1 MLTPPEVTHYWN
13 YAELINEELGKTA
26 QYVEPDKENYN
37 TYSLAYAKI
46 ILSACSEIE
55 VVCKLL
61 CQQID
66 PQKDYVSSEILNKSG
81 SKLVKNMVNMEELST
96 VLLQRFPHIY
106 QAKSEVR
113 QKQDMIY
120 PFKYWQS
127 GPDKLPWWEE
137 HNLIKHYRHSHFT
150 QDSLERDVLRLEN
163 ELTTVLKQGV
173 FLFDFDEVKQVNPLI
188 SSLISLLTIREDHS
202 RFWECYSNYMK
213 AVKDA
218 QEILLPKV
226 EHSISIGK

>member
-1 MLTPPEVTHYWN
+1 MGEY
-13 YAELINEELGKTA
+13 
-26 QYVEPDKENYN
+26 
-37 TYSLAYAKI
+37 
-46 ILSACSEIE
+46 
-55 VVCKLL
+55 
-61 CQQID
+61 
-66 PQKDYVSSEILNKSG
+66 
-81 SKLVKNMVNMEELST
+81 
-96 VLLQRFPHIY
+96 
-106 QAKSEVR
+106 
-113 QKQDMIY
+113 
-120 PFKYWQS
+120 
-127 GPDKLPWWEE
+127 
-137 HNLIKHYRHSHFT
+137 T

-163 ELTTVLKQGV
+163 EVTTVLKQGV

>member
-1 MLTPPEVTHYWN
+1 MKRILRKRNWNLFCGVVVIGVFVILYFLGFRITYAPELENSWSAISAFASWAGAFASAFAVFVAIRIPKVIADRQDKIALFEKRFAFYDVLSRCISYARIIGNIQTH
-13 YAELINEELGKTA
+13 
-26 QYVEPDKENYN
+26 Q
-37 TYSLAYAKI
+37 
-46 ILSACSEIE
+46 EI
-55 VVCKLL
+55 
-61 CQQID
+61 QIFFVASFGRE
-66 PQKDYVSSEILNKSG
+66 KMGEY
-81 SKLVKNMVNMEELST
+81 
-96 VLLQRFPHIY
+96 
-106 QAKSEVR
+106 
-113 QKQDMIY
+113 
-120 PFKYWQS
+120 
-127 GPDKLPWWEE
+127 
-137 HNLIKHYRHSHFT
+137 T

-163 ELTTVLKQGV
+163 EVTTVLKQGV